1 MPHFYIL
8 FLIDSSGQRQAWSP
22 YLWESRQ
29 EHGVVVQPI
38 LHEAETKQTF
48 GQCESCSNNVSIYP
62 QASVSDLTGTSSKHL
77 PFQVLLHTKLTSV
90 LGQPHANLCKRAVAH
105 VSPWLF
111 YCPFLYHTGF
121 EVELIHPHIKESTYC
136 TVGLYISMGLNAEDF
151 PFSS

>member
-1 MPHFYIL
+1 MGLWSSQFYMRLRQNKHLASVNLVQRMSQYIL
-8 FLIDSSGQRQAWSP
+8 RLLFLTSW
-22 YLWESRQ
+22 
-29 EHGVVVQPI
+29 
-38 LHEAETKQTF
+38 
-48 GQCESCSNNVSIYP
+48 
-62 QASVSDLTGTSSKHL
+62 GTSSKHL

-111 YCPFLYHTGF
+111 YCTFLYHTGF
-121 EVELIHPHIKESTYC
+121 EVELIHPHIKEGTYY